1 MKTSKSRLDTSSVT
15 VIQRGIMQTSEMV
28 LALPAL
34 SPEARFVACNF
45 LPDVDEYITQ
55 MVDKSSDE
63 QKVAQWTQDPSNGD
77 TSMAM
82 ISRLRRS
89 RIAITSRCIRTDGM
103 LSATSTCKC
112 T

>member
-63 QKVAQWTQDPSNGD
+63 QKVAQWTRGHSNKD
-77 TSMAM
+77 TGVAM
-82 ISRLRRS
+82 MRTPRS
-89 RIAITSRCIRTDGM
+89 TRTAIMDKCIRIDGM
-103 LSATSTCKC
+103 FSASSTCKC

>member
-1 MKTSKSRLDTSSVT
+1 
-15 VIQRGIMQTSEMV
+15 MQTSEMV

-63 QKVAQWTQDPSNGD
+63 QKVAQWTRNHLNED
-77 TSMAM
+77 TSVALMLT
-82 ISRLRRS
+82 LRGTRT
-89 RIAITSRCIRTDGM
+89 AIMSKCI
-103 LSATSTCKC
+103 
-112 T
+112 